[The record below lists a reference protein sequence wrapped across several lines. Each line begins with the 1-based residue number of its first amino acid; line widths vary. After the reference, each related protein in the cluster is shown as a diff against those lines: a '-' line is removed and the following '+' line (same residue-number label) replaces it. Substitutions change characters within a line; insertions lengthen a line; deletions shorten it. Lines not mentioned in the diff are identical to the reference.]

1 MLTRVTLQRINNRSR
16 KVNRLP
22 LLAVG
27 GATVVLSAF
36 LYVLDVLPMVAILA
50 ILLTGFLFVL
60 VIYSAQ
66 KAKMTISLS
75 YKGNLSDDASARF
88 SEVREA
94 LEELASSQKVWR
106 LSEAAKLPRTKEVAP
121 TPERETARVG
131 LLDTPGIKADVP
143 VWGIEATDE
152 ESIFFFLEGI
162 LLLYHGHYTPLAYN
176 LFKVT
181 ISSGRFF
188 EEGDLPEDANVVERT
203 WHFSRPD
210 GSPDPRYKKDNV
222 QIPVVLYTLLEIS
235 TPSGVKA
242 NLMVSSRQ
250 AALRFATT
258 FGAEDPRKTSRE
270 EEWTGRASNTA
281 SGQPTSRAREKDSG
295 ASYRTAEILQREA
308 NLSSARMTLGVAKG
322 ASMEQISA
330 AYRKLA
336 RTHHPDKV
344 ANMEPKVRESSE
356 RRMKEINAAY
366 ALLKRQGGGPV
377 SEETG

>member
-1 MLTRVTLQRINNRSR
+1 MLTRATLQRIDNRPR
-16 KVNRLP
+16 TVNRLP
-22 LLAVG
+22 LLAAG
-27 GATVVLSAF
+27 GGSLVLAALLF
-36 LYVLDVLPMVAILA
+36 VLKVLPTLA
-50 ILLTGFLFVL
+50 ILSILLGGALLVL
-60 VIYSAQ
+60 VLYRSQ
-66 KAKMTISLS
+66 KAKTTISLS

-94 LEELASSQKVWR
+94 LEELVSSQKVWR
-106 LSEAAKLPRTKEVAP
+106 LPEAAKLPRSREVGP

-131 LLDTPGIKADVP
+131 LLETPGIKADVP

-152 ESIFFFLEGI
+152 ESIFFFPEGI
-162 LLLYHGHYTPLAYN
+162 LLCYDDQYTPLSYN
-176 LFKVT
+176 LLKVT

-203 WHFSRPD
+203 WRFSKPD

-270 EEWTGRASNTA
+270 EEWTGRASDTA
-281 SGQPTSRAREKDSG
+281 SGQSTSRAREKDLG
-295 ASYRTAEILQREA
+295 ASYRAAEILQREA
-308 NLSSARMTLGVAKG
+308 NLSSARRTLGVAKG

-344 ANMEPKVRESSE
+344 ANMEPNVRERSE